1 VLYLKRGRKSDMN
14 SCRDEAMKVDA
25 PNHSRLRWLDRLAAA
40 GAVAVS
46 IALLLGELGRFNWL
60 FELFSHFLVQFF
72 LALAVTAA
80 YLLLRRRRL
89 WCGAVVL
96 LTLVPAWRLAPYAPL
111 TSDTRAAAADSHR
124 LRVMTI
130 NVHASS
136 DHYDLVRAEIER
148 LDPDI
153 VFLPENT
160 NRWAA
165 ALAPLRAR
173 YPYVV
178 DGQSPSVFSLFL
190 FSRVPL
196 SDVAIVKLPEP
207 GGFPA
212 LVARAC
218 REGENNDLACVR
230 IIGIHPPPPLSPR
243 IAAERYATLRA
254 VPDLIDK
261 HDAERTVLL
270 GDFNCTP
277 WSPLFRDLLAATGLR
292 DSARGFDLSPTWAS
306 RWLPVGLKID
316 HILVGSAI
324 AVSDHGIGGDVGSD
338 HFPVVADLQY

>member
-1 VLYLKRGRKSDMN
+1 MASHV
-14 SCRDEAMKVDA
+14 VI
-25 PNHSRLRWLDRLAAA
+25 PSRLRWLDRLAIV
-40 GAVAVS
+40 GAIAVLVG
-46 IALLLGELGRFNWL
+46 LLLGELGRFHWL
-60 FELFSHFLVQFF
+60 LELCSHFLVQYVVV
-72 LALAVTAA
+72 LAIAA
-80 YLLLRRRRL
+80 GLLLLRRRWL
-89 WCGAVVL
+89 WCGAAVL
-96 LTLVPAWRLAPYAPL
+96 LALIPAWRLAPYAPL
-111 TSDTRAAAADSHR
+111 TAGTTATATDVHR
-124 LRVMTI
+124 LRIM

-136 DHYDLVRAEIER
+136 DRYDLVRAEIER
-148 LDPDI
+148 LDADI

-160 NRWAA
+160 DRWAA

-196 SDVAIVKLPEP
+196 SDVAILRLPEP

-218 REGENNDLACVR
+218 RDGDGDGSACLR
-230 IIGIHPPPPLSPR
+230 IIGIHPPPPVSPR
-243 IAAERYATLRA
+243 IAAERDATLRA
-254 VPDLIDK
+254 IPDLIDK
-261 HDAERTVLL
+261 QDAGRTVLL

-306 RWLPVGLKID
+306 RWSPAGLKID

-324 AVSDHGIGGDVGSD
+324 AVSDHGIGDDVGSD

>member
-1 VLYLKRGRKSDMN
+1 MAFHVVTPS
-14 SCRDEAMKVDA
+14 
-25 PNHSRLRWLDRLAAA
+25 HLRWLDRLAIA
-40 GAVAVS
+40 GV
-46 IALLLGELGRFNWL
+46 IAIFIGLLLGELGRSYWL
-60 FELFSHFLVQFF
+60 LELCSHFLVQYVVT
-72 LALAVTAA
+72 LAIAA
-80 YLLLRRRRL
+80 AFLLLRRRWL
-89 WCGAVVL
+89 WCGAAVL
-96 LTLVPAWRLAPYAPL
+96 LVLIPALRLAPYASS
-111 TSDTRAAAADSHR
+111 TAGTTATAATAHR

-136 DHYDLVRAEIER
+136 DRYDLVRAEIVR

-160 NRWAA
+160 DRWAA

-196 SDVAIVKLPEP
+196 SEAAIVKLPEP

-218 REGENNDLACVR
+218 REGEGNDHACVR
-230 IIGIHPPPPLSPR
+230 IVGIHPPPPLSSR
-243 IAAERYATLRA
+243 IAAARYATLRA
-254 VPDLIDK
+254 IPDLIGS
-261 HDAERTVLL
+261 HDAARTILL

-277 WSPLFRDLLAATGLR
+277 WSPLFRDLLTATDLR

-306 RWLPVGLKID
+306 RWLLTGLKID

-324 AVSDHGIGGDVGSD
+324 VVSDHRIGNDVGSD
-338 HFPVVADLQY
+338 HYPVVADLQY

>member
-1 VLYLKRGRKSDMN
+1 MTFIAL
-14 SCRDEAMKVDA
+14 
-25 PNHSRLRWLDRLAAA
+25 PHSRLRWLDRLAAT
-40 GAVAVS
+40 GVVAVS
-46 IALLLGELGRFNWL
+46 IALLMGELGRFNWL
-60 FELFSHFLVQFF
+60 LELCSHFLVQYFMV
-72 LALAVTAA
+72 LSAAAA
-80 YLLLRRRRL
+80 YLLLRRRWL
-89 WCGAVVL
+89 WCGVAVL
-96 LTLVPAWRLAPYAPL
+96 LTLIPAWRLAPYAWFT
-111 TSDTRAAAADSHR
+111 TSTMAAATEPHR
-124 LRVMTI
+124 VRVMTI

-136 DHYDLVRAEIER
+136 DRYDLVRTEIER

-160 NRWAA
+160 DRWAA

-196 SDVAIVKLPEP
+196 SDVAILKLPEP

-218 REGENNDLACVR
+218 RDGDGDGLACLR
-230 IIGIHPPPPLSPR
+230 IIGIHPPPPVSPR

-254 VPDLIDK
+254 IPDLMDK
-261 HDAERTVLL
+261 RDAGRTVLL

-277 WSPLFRDLLAATGLR
+277 WSPLFRDLLAATALR

-306 RWLPVGLKID
+306 RWLPAGLKID

-324 AVSDHGIGGDVGSD
+324 AVSDHHVGDDVGSD